1 MGKRYPTRP
10 LNFRG
15 GATDRKWRGA
25 KNPKRVYG
33 SKGSAPST
41 RMGNVA
47 GYRQA
52 YADAQDY
59 QQQWDKYNREL
70 ADYQKKKS
78 ERADGSAKKSKD
90 KDAAPDKEPTP
101 PSPPK

>member
-1 MGKRYPTRP
+1 MACGE
-10 LNFRG
+10 
-15 GATDRKWRGA
+15 
-25 KNPKRVYG
+25 NPKRVYG

-59 QQQWDKYNREL
+59 QQSWDKYHREL
-70 ADYQKKKS
+70 AEYNKKKA
-78 ERADGSAKKSKD
+78 EHTDVRGQ
-90 KDAAPDKEPTP
+90 ETQG
-101 PSPPK
+101 